1 MMPVMKPSPYV
12 FPGLPESTVPLSA
25 NMFLYNYLQATGVS
39 LRAVQQL
46 NRKKKIV
53 EVRTVIM
60 YVLREHFGMMD
71 YEIGDILKKDRTTV
85 CYHVNKMN
93 TRLSIN
99 DPMSLDYYNKAL
111 TILNRYSYEE
121 NH

>member
-1 MMPVMKPSPYV
+1 
-12 FPGLPESTVPLSA
+12 
-25 NMFLYNYLQATGVS
+25 MFLYNYLQATGVS

-60 YVLREHFGMMD
+60 YVLREHFRLMD
-71 YEIGDILKKDRTTV
+71 YEIAEILKKDRTTV
-85 CYHVNKMN
+85 CYHVKKMHA
-93 TRLSIN
+93 RLSVN
-99 DPMSLDYYNKAL
+99 DPLSLDFYNKAL